1 MKVQLVLAAMAAALV
16 PGARAGGLRAAAPAS
31 STLADS
37 LAASGA
43 ALSGARAVVD
53 AQARALQQGGA
64 ASTSG
69 IKEALDAIN
78 TSIDIFNKISDIV
91 IDKSAVNAA
100 TKYISDKQ
108 AEMIKY
114 GDTTS
119 TQSLQLLAV
128 CGVEQS
134 RTAQRIKTM
143 ALTLSK
149 NAANTRMLFGRV
161 TVTDGA
167 LDAASRKM
175 LAASLALLSSSLKT
189 AVTQTNDALSAFE
202 QLEMTAA
209 NLTATLTAASLHF
222 VAEQNAASSTMTQ
235 AMNSVREQAYIT
247 CGTVCV
253 VTVGLGCAPCFAA
266 AVPIVEA
273 KIIPQLKA
281 KLASFSAMMSG
292 FQDAFATFGT
302 VAAGYASTAKN
313 SVAALGEYVAVVS
326 SADSFVSATSDVD
339 VAVVLVDVYHAQLDE
354 IANATALLLNKI
366 PADA

>member
-1 MKVQLVLAAMAAALV
+1 MNLKATLVVLALALLQTAQAGSLRASDALATGSAAL
-16 PGARAGGLRAAAPAS
+16 AKAS
-31 STLADS
+31 SA
-37 LAASGA
+37 
-43 ALSGARAVVD
+43 VD
-53 AQARALQQGGA
+53 AQARRLQEGA
-64 ASTSG
+64 G
-69 IKEALDAIN
+69 LGDVKGALDAIN

-134 RTAQRIKTM
+134 QTAQRIKTM

-175 LAASLALLSSSLKT
+175 LAASLALLSSSLST
-189 AVTQTNDALSAFE
+189 AVTQTNDALAKFQ

-222 VAEQNAASSTMTQ
+222 VAEQNAASNTMTQ
-235 AMNSVREQAYIT
+235 AMNSVREQAYGT
-247 CGTVCV
+247 CAGLCV
-253 VTVGLGCAPCFAA
+253 ATFGFGCACFAA
-266 AVPIVEA
+266 AVPTVEA
-273 KIIPQLKA
+273 KIIPDLKR
-281 KLASFSAMMSG
+281 KLETFSAMMSG

-302 VAAGYASTAKN
+302 VAQGYALTAKY

-339 VAVVLVDVYHAQLDE
+339 VAVVLVDVYYAQLDE
-354 IANATALLLNKI
+354 IVNATALLLNKI

>member
-1 MKVQLVLAAMAAALV
+1 MKVQLVLAAIVAALA
-16 PGARAGGLRAAAPAS
+16 PGARAGGLRATPSAVV
-31 STLADS
+31 DS

-43 ALSGARAVVD
+43 ALSSARAVVE
-53 AQARALQQGGA
+53 AQARVLAAGGA
-64 ASTSG
+64 ASTTG

-100 TKYISDKQ
+100 TKYVSDKQ

-114 GDTTS
+114 GDTTT
-119 TQSLQLLAV
+119 TQSLQLLAL

-134 RTAQRIKTM
+134 QTAQRIKTM

-149 NAANTRMLFGRV
+149 NAANTKLLFGRV
-161 TVTDGA
+161 TVTDGT
-167 LDAASRKM
+167 LDAGARKM
-175 LAASLALLSSSLKT
+175 LSASLTLLSSSLST
-189 AVTQTNDALSAFE
+189 AVTQTSDALAAFE
-202 QLEMTAA
+202 RLEGTAA
-209 NLTATLTAASLHF
+209 SLTATLTAASLHF
-222 VAEQNAASSTMTQ
+222 LAEQNAASSTMTQ
-235 AMNSVREQAYIT
+235 AMNSVREQAYGT
-247 CGTVCV
+247 CGAVCV
-253 VTVGLGCAPCFAA
+253 ITVALGCPPCFAA

-273 KIIPQLKA
+273 KIIPDLKA

-302 VAAGYASTAKN
+302 VAQGYASTAKN

-339 VAVVLVDVYHAQLDE
+339 VAIILVDVYHAQLDE
-354 IANATALLLNKI
+354 IANATARLINKI